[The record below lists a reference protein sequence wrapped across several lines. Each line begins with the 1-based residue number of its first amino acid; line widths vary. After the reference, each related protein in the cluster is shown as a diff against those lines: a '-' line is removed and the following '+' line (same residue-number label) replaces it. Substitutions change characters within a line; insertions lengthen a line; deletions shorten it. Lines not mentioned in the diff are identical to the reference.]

1 MFLLLWLQCKMLE
14 FENRFKCCQVVLRGH
29 PPVAPQPH
37 RLAALLLDLGH
48 LGPAQLLPPLERSR
62 LGVSE
67 GARHSALV
75 GLGVRVQ
82 KLGHP
87 TVHFEVEETEHFS
100 RVIVRVHGEIFISE
114 HSGTMQ
120 GYISLLDYIIHYL
133 CMLLK
138 SVRIFSRELF
148 EGVIVVQEV
157 RTQSGR
163 VLAVR
168 VGRAPVLQQHE

>member
-75 GLGVRVQ
+75 GLGVRVK

-87 TVHFEVEETEHFS
+87 TVHFEVEETEHVS

-120 GYISLLDYIIHYL
+120 GYISLLDFMFNVIIYA
-133 CMLLK
+133 
-138 SVRIFSRELF
+138 
-148 EGVIVVQEV
+148 
-157 RTQSGR
+157 T
-163 VLAVR
+163 
-168 VGRAPVLQQHE
+168 